1 VTATLSTTIVGGNF
15 PQRRSHLQGQEADPL
30 LREGRQILRTWTKR
44 GAPARAERS
53 IATSHQTCY
62 SSESAKWALRGRR
75 NAREA
80 RRRQDRNH
88 SERHIGQ
95 AAIPLQAGESAVYN
109 SGGFGWVRHKDWWE
123 ARGWPQTWTH
133 AVQAKEAYA
142 PCGETYN
149 EAGTPDRSAHNS
161 SSCMPFDSHGQM

>member
-1 VTATLSTTIVGGNF
+1 MTATLSTTIVGGNF

-88 SERHIGQ
+88 SERHIGPGRYS
-95 AAIPLQAGESAVYN
+95 APSGRISSLQQWRVRLGPSQGLVGSSRLATNMDARCAGE
-109 SGGFGWVRHKDWWE
+109 GGVCTVWGNLQRSWD
-123 ARGWPQTWTH
+123 ARQIR
-133 AVQAKEAYA
+133 A
-142 PCGETYN
+142 
-149 EAGTPDRSAHNS
+149 
-161 SSCMPFDSHGQM
+161 